1 MDTLSNDNG
10 IKWEINKGTPLVL
23 TFAGMASRLN
33 EFEHYEFVRTT
44 KHVNCSKIY
53 CLDKKYIYYQ
63 EGINAEINSL
73 SKMTEKLQELVA
85 EAAPTNIRCLGV
97 SAGGFASLFF
107 GHQLK
112 ADVVHVFG
120 AQTFLTT
127 ELEDRYREPGMEAY
141 DTLGDTRVGLDEAM
155 RKNPE
160 QCVFDLEPVLKNG
173 NGKTRY
179 VLHVGQG
186 CHKDSAAARHLENC
200 PGVEVKRYACNTHA
214 CASQMLQC
222 DGGLSSVVLEGI

>member
-1 MDTLSNDNG
+1 MDTLSNTDG
-10 IKWEINKGTPLVL
+10 IKWEINKGTPLIL
-23 TFAGMASRLN
+23 TFAGMATQLY

-44 KHVNCSKIY
+44 KYVNCSKIY
-53 CLDKKYIYYQ
+53 CLDKTYTYYQ
-63 EGINAEINSL
+63 EGINDEINSL
-73 SKMTEKLQELVA
+73 SKMTEKLQELVV
-85 EAAPTNIRCLGV
+85 EAAPTNIRCLGA

-127 ELEDRYREPGMEAY
+127 ELEDKYYEPGMEDY
-141 DTLGDTRVGLDEAM
+141 DTLEGIRARLDEVM

-160 QCVFDLEPVLKNG
+160 QCVFDLESVLKNG

-179 VLHVGQG
+179 VVHVGRG
-186 CHKDSAAARHLENC
+186 CQKDSAAASHIENC

-214 CASQMLQC
+214 CASQMLQQS
-222 DGGLSSVVLEGI
+222 GRLSSVVLEGI